1 MRIAKYAYFANESKN
16 ITIAK
21 AISLIKI
28 TKTMGSC
35 DLRYGK
41 LMIKTL

>member
-1 MRIAKYAYFANESKN
+1 MRIAKYAYFANESEN
-16 ITIAK
+16 NSK